1 MHFLSYQLPPASE
14 LKLGLKKTRAGQ
26 QRSSVKR
33 QRKCIFSGFLQLF
46 IAQSPNALHSAKC
59 LVNPLI
65 GSSPTANETDDNFCT
80 TATQLW
86 KKHILF
92 REQLLLARIYF
103 LQKYHAHK
111 AANHLSACLVYQ
123 QSANLLKCDVLG
135 VQTLTLKYVW
145 PMCVIVAR
153 GHWSVLLACDNDRWN
168 TPTNALGATSHI
180 TSHNPLCYGD
190 WPLDTFRC
198 KQLLW
203 CTKAPQFDVLAKMVI
218 WK

>member
-1 MHFLSYQLPPASE
+1 MKENQSWPTKEFSEKTKKVHF
-14 LKLGLKKTRAGQ
+14 
-26 QRSSVKR
+26 QR
-33 QRKCIFSGFLQLF
+33 ILQLF
-46 IAQSPNALHSAKC
+46 IAQRPNALQSAKC

-65 GSSPTANETDDNFCT
+65 GSSPPANETDANYCT
-80 TATQLW
+80 TAMQLW
-86 KKHILF
+86 KKHWQGYIFTKIPCAQSCKSLNCMSGVSTKRKF
-92 REQLLLARIYF
+92 IEVRCSWRP
-103 LQKYHAHK
+103 
-111 AANHLSACLVYQ
+111 NVYTEICVT
-123 QSANLLKCDVLG
+123 NVCDSGSV
-135 VQTLTLKYVW
+135 
-145 PMCVIVAR
+145 VAR

-203 CTKAPQFDVLAKMVI
+203 CTTAPQFDVLAKMVI

>member
-33 QRKCIFSGFLQLF
+33 QRKCIFSGFLQLYCSKSKCASQCQVLGKSVDWF
-46 IAQSPNALHSAKC
+46 ITNCKWDGRQFLHYGYAI
-59 LVNPLI
+59 VE
-65 GSSPTANETDDNFCT
+65 ETHSVQRAI
-80 TATQLW
+80 ATG
-86 KKHILF
+86 KDI
-92 REQLLLARIYF
+92 F

-111 AANHLSACLVYQ
+111 AANHWTACLVYQ
-123 QSANLLKCDVLG
+123 KSANLLKCDVLG